1 MNTWRITMSISQ
13 KTFWSMG
20 IGLVLTVV
28 LFATVTLLSQQ
39 RGQGAQSQGAQG
51 QGQRGG
57 QAQGAPGQA
66 QGGRGGQGL
75 DGGNGVYRNQA
86 EIMTSEPMSIERG
99 LLNYGLKQTPRGGR
113 AIRAGRLFDS
123 EGGRMLTNQTI
134 LINGDMITAVGPA
147 NLVQIPPGAEVIDLS
162 NATVIPGLIDGH
174 VHIMDSITMR
184 MPNEASLFARA
195 VPLALQHVQGG
206 YTTCVDMGSG
216 DSWAPIEYRNA
227 VNRGWIPGPRIEV
240 SGPHL
245 NPRVNSRYPTPS
257 TFIENFGMGPFSTA
271 GRPHWENG
279 SNFYSP
285 ADGRRLVREHA
296 WYGVDL
302 IKVYMTEDIEDGGD
316 IAGYGGAFYPNG
328 NMINIPSLTYDEIAA
343 AVDEANRHGLKVA
356 VHAYGGQGMCD
367 ALRAGVHLPMHPTV
381 GCKGEVGLSDEV
393 VALFKQP
400 LADGSQRMVMH
411 TLWDLENEDPGT
423 SYTGVG
429 QGGGNMHTGDMR
441 RTEGQHSRI
450 ELTEKAFKR
459 LHQDGIKQVFGSGDY
474 GPLGRVPGQQSMQF
488 QIFVKW
494 GMTPVEALQTATVN
508 AAAFLN
514 DYLRPRVGRIKAG
527 AFADIIAVRGD
538 PMADMKIMMDVPFV
552 MKGGVIFRDDMKA
565 SRTSS
570 N

>member
-1 MNTWRITMSISQ
+1 V
-13 KTFWSMG
+13 G
-20 IGLVLTVV
+20 
-28 LFATVTLLSQQ
+28 LFAVALLSQQ
-39 RGQGAQSQGAQG
+39 RGQAQGAQAGQAQAGQAGQGAQG

-57 QAQGAPGQA
+57 QGQGAQGQRGQG
-66 QGGRGGQGL
+66 QRGGQGL
-75 DGGNGVYRNQA
+75 DGGNGVYRNQG

-99 LLNYGLKQTPRGGR
+99 LSNYGLKQTPRGGR

-123 EGGRMLTNQTI
+123 EGGRMLTNQVI
-134 LINGDMITAVGPA
+134 LINGDVITNVGPA
-147 NLVQIPPGAEVIDLS
+147 NLVQIPPTAEVIDLS
-162 NATVIPGLIDGH
+162 NATVMPGLIDAH

-206 YTTCVDMGSG
+206 YTTLVDMGSG

-245 NPRVNSRYPTPS
+245 NPRVNSRYPAPS
-257 TFIENFGMGPFSTA
+257 TYVPNFGMGPFSTA

-316 IAGYGGAFYPNG
+316 IAGFGGAFQPNG

-343 AVDEANRHGLKVA
+343 AVDEANRHRLKVA

-367 ALRAGVHLPMHPTV
+367 ALRAGVHMPMHPTV
-381 GCKGEVGLSDEV
+381 GCKGEPGLSDEV

-411 TLWDLENEDPGT
+411 TLWDLENEDPAT

-459 LHQDGIKQVFGSGDY
+459 LHAAGIKQVFGSGDY

-494 GMTPVEALQTATVN
+494 GMTPIEALQTATVN

-514 DYLRPRVGRIKAG
+514 DYLGPKVGRIKAG
-527 AFADIIAVRGD
+527 TFADIIAVPGD
-538 PMADMKIMMDVPFV
+538 PLTDMNLMMNVPFV
-552 MKGGVIFRDDMKA
+552 MKGGVIFRDDIKTTKA
-565 SRTSS
+565 S

>member
-1 MNTWRITMSISQ
+1 MSISQ
-13 KTFWSMG
+13 RTFFTLV
-20 IGLVLTVV
+20 IGLVLTVG
-28 LFATVTLLSQQ
+28 LFAVTLLSQG
-39 RGQGAQSQGAQG
+39 GQ

-57 QAQGAPGQA
+57 Q
-66 QGGRGGQGL
+66 GL
-75 DGGNGVYRNQA
+75 DSGNGVYRNQG
-86 EIMTSEPMSIERG
+86 EIMTAEPMSIERG
-99 LLNYGLKQTPRGGR
+99 LSNYNLKHPPRAGR
-113 AIRAGRLFDS
+113 VIRAGRLFDS
-123 EGGRMLTNQTI
+123 EAGRMLTNQVI
-134 LINGDMITAVGPA
+134 VVNGDIITAVGPA
-147 NLVQIPPGAEVIDLS
+147 NLVQVPAGAEIIDLS

-206 YTTCVDMGSG
+206 YTTLVDMGSG
-216 DSWAPIEYRNA
+216 DSWAPVEYRNA

-257 TFIENFGMGPFSTA
+257 TYIPNFGMGPYSTA

-302 IKVYMTEDIEDGGD
+302 IKIYMTEDIEDGGD
-316 IAGYGGAFYPNG
+316 VAGFGGAFYPSG
-328 NMINIPSLTYDEIAA
+328 QMINIPSLTYDEIAA
-343 AVDEANRHGLKVA
+343 AVDEANRHRLKVA

-411 TLWDLENEDPGT
+411 TLWDLENEDPAT

-429 QGGGNMHTGDMR
+429 QGGGNMHSGDMR
-441 RTEGQHSRI
+441 RTEGQHSRM

-459 LHQDGIKQVFGSGDY
+459 LHQAGIKQVFGSGDY

-514 DYLRPRVGRIKAG
+514 EYLRPRVGRIKAG
-527 AFADIIAVRGD
+527 TFADIIAVQGD
-538 PMADMKIMMDVPFV
+538 PLADMREMMNVRFV
-552 MKGGVIFRDDMKA
+552 MKGGVIFRDDVKA
-565 SRTSS
+565 VKSS